1 MSDPEALSL
10 PPPPELPSD
19 RCQLRK
25 RIATRAIVLLWHLG
39 KLALCL
45 YCMFVVAITMDIAI
59 PIGALCIVAC
69 LSPAPEFLTGRPCG
83 L

>member
-1 MSDPEALSL
+1 
-10 PPPPELPSD
+10 
-19 RCQLRK
+19 
-25 RIATRAIVLLWHLG
+25 VLLWHLG
-39 KLALCL
+39 TLALCL
-45 YCMFVVAITMDIAI
+45 YLMFVVAITMDIAI